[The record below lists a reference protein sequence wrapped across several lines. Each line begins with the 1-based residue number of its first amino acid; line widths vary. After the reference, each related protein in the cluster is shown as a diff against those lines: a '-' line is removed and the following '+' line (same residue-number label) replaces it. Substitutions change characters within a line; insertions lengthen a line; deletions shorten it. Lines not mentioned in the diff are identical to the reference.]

1 MAIFY
6 ETEGISFPKIKRR
19 ETTRWIKQVIEQFH
33 KKLGNIT
40 YIFCSDEEILRIN
53 QSYLNHDYYTD
64 IITFDYSEGD
74 KLSGDLFI
82 SLETVKTNSERY
94 KTNFIEELHR
104 VMIHGIL
111 HLCGYED
118 DTPQEKKVMRLK
130 EDEALKMLSK
140 SDNPCPVFLLDDV
153 HPNGIVRQ

>member
-6 ETEGISFPKIKRR
+6 ETVGVAFPKIKRR
-19 ETTRWIKQVIEQFH
+19 EIARWIKRVIEKFNKQV
-33 KKLGNIT
+33 GAIT

-53 QSYLNHDYYTD
+53 QLYLNHDYYTD

-82 SLETVKTNSERY
+82 SLETVKTNSEKY
-94 KTNFIEELHR
+94 KTAYDEELRR

-111 HLCGYED
+111 HLSGFD
-118 DTPQEKKVMRLK
+118 DKTPEERKIMRAK
-130 EDEALKMLSK
+130 EDEALNLIEL
-140 SDNPCPVFLLDDV
+140 NNENLFNL
-153 HPNGIVRQ
+153 

>member
-6 ETEGISFPKIKRR
+6 EMEGISFPKIKRR
-19 ETTRWIKQVIEQFH
+19 ETTRWIKQVIEHFH
-33 KKLGNIT
+33 KKLGSIT

-74 KLSGDLFI
+74 KISGDLFI
-82 SLETVKTNSERY
+82 SLETVKTNSEKY
-94 KTNFIEELHR
+94 KTNYIEELHR

-118 DTPQEKKVMRLK
+118 NTPKEKKVMRLK
-130 EDEALKMLSK
+130 EDEALKMIK
-140 SDNPCPVFLLDDV
+140 N
-153 HPNGIVRQ
+153 

>member
-6 ETEGISFPKIKRR
+6 ETEGVSFPKIKRR
-19 ETTRWIKQVIEQFH
+19 ETTRWIKQVIEHFH
-33 KKLGNIT
+33 KKLDNIT

-82 SLETVKTNSERY
+82 SLETVKTNSEKF
-94 KTNFIEELHR
+94 KTDFIEELHR

-118 DTPQEKKVMRLK
+118 NTPLKKKNIRLK
-130 EDEALKMLSK
+130 EDELLGLLPHFHFIK
-140 SDNPCPVFLLDDV
+140 SY
-153 HPNGIVRQ
+153 

>member
-6 ETEGISFPKIKRR
+6 EMEGISFPKIKRR
-19 ETTRWIKQVIEQFH
+19 ETTRWIKQVIEHFH
-33 KKLGNIT
+33 KKLGSIT

-74 KLSGDLFI
+74 KISGDLFI
-82 SLETVKTNSERY
+82 SLETVKTNSEKY
-94 KTNFIEELHR
+94 KTNYIEELHR

-118 DTPQEKKVMRLK
+118 NTPEKKKIIRSK
-130 EDEALKMLSK
+130 EDESLDLLSHFHFIK
-140 SDNPCPVFLLDDV
+140 SY
-153 HPNGIVRQ
+153 